1 MNRNRTQIFIITA
14 LFLTLSAIVVVLSL
28 NQNKTNW
35 KLSYNPE
42 DSNPYGTKILFAL
55 LQNARKGQPFVMIKD
70 STHKN
75 LPIQPGDKK
84 DSYVFIGNNYYAD
97 SSDIAALLHFVSNG
111 NNAIIICENH
121 DHRLLDTLSKVIYE
135 DELALEDYD
144 EIEDMNAYDEMGPI
158 VLPHQ
163 RIYAVSDTSITLHL
177 KTHDRSVHHC
187 EVNYQYNFEPLLNQW
202 SYFSDAIRTFDN
214 RPFDIYGSF
223 DENYVNFIGMKY
235 GSGEIYF
242 HSSPIVFTNLYM
254 LEDTAMAYCRASLAL
269 TGDGSIY
276 WDEENR
282 DYDHMAAH
290 QKSAYS
296 QNKSQEGPLEFIL
309 SEPTLQKAWY
319 LLIFATILYLIF
331 GAKRKQ
337 RVIKSVS
344 HPENTS
350 IEYAEVLSRMFLK
363 QKDHKK
369 LILMKMELYKAF
381 VRDRF
386 NIRLPTNMKDE
397 NEILYTEISQR
408 SGVSFNITK
417 SIFESHKYLSSI
429 VLVGTSEMV
438 QFHKQLEAFYQTCK

>member
-1 MNRNRTQIFIITA
+1 MNRNRTQIFIIA
-14 LFLTLSAIVVVLSL
+14 SLFLTLSAIIVVLSL

-35 KLSYNPE
+35 KLSYHPE
-42 DSNPYGTKILFAL
+42 DSNPYGTKILFDL
-55 LQNARKGQPFVMIKD
+55 LQNVRKGQPFVLIKD

-75 LPIQPGDKK
+75 LPIQPSDKK

-111 NNAIIICENH
+111 NNAIIICANH

-135 DELALEDYD
+135 DDLDLEGNEELEDTNEY
-144 EIEDMNAYDEMGPI
+144 AEMSP
-158 VLPHQ
+158 VVFPDQ
-163 RIYAVSDTSITLHL
+163 RMYSVMDTSITLHL
-177 KTHDRSVHHC
+177 ATNDNNVHPSAIS
-187 EVNYQYNFEPLLNQW
+187 YQYNFEPILNQW
-202 SYFSDAIRTFDN
+202 SYFSDALLTFDN

-254 LEDTAMAYCRASLAL
+254 LEDTAMAYCRSSLAFM
-269 TGDGSIY
+269 GDGSIY

-282 DYDHMAAH
+282 DYHH
-290 QKSAYS
+290 LTSNQNSAFS
-296 QNKSQEGPLEFIL
+296 HNKPQEGPLEFIL
-309 SEPTLQKAWY
+309 SEPALQKAWY
-319 LLIFATILYLIF
+319 LLIFTTILYLVF

-386 NIRLPTNMKDE
+386 NIRLPTHMRDE

-408 SGVSFNITK
+408 SGVSFAITK
-417 SIFESHKYLSSI
+417 SIFEGHKYLSSI
-429 VLVGTSEMV
+429 VIVGTSEMV
-438 QFHKQLEAFYQTCK
+438 QFHKQLEAFYKTCK